1 MIDEIQVKNLAL
13 IRDGVLRPSPGLTVL
28 TGETGAGKT
37 ALLSALKLLMGARA
51 SVDMVRDGEKELSV
65 SGRFFG
71 LISREGTEDLE
82 ETVVTRRVGSDG
94 RSRASIDGTMAAV
107 HELAE
112 VVAPTVDLCGQFEH
126 QQLMRAANHIALLDG
141 WAPEA
146 IGDAREAYRVA
157 FEEAEAAAAELA
169 RVQESQQLSAT
180 KLDEARFTLNRID
193 EVDPGEGEYES
204 LQRDLRIAENAEA
217 VAVAVDTV
225 RTALGADE
233 GALDK
238 VNEAA
243 KALETIA
250 AVDESLAGLATS
262 LREAAFTLEDA
273 VAQSRDYGGSIDFDG
288 ATLEVQQ
295 QRIAQLQGLMRIYG
309 PRMEDVFSRR
319 QEAAE
324 LLALFEDSDESLA
337 RAQRNVD
344 QAEAK
349 LAAAAKE
356 LDAARQGAAPGF
368 AAEVSAVMEDLSMG
382 GAALACEFT
391 PLSRER
397 WTQSGPSAFEFLYRP
412 VADATARPL
421 SRIASGGE
429 VSRVMLAL
437 KVVLGAT
444 DAVDTLV
451 FDEVDAGVGG
461 AVALALAEVLAD
473 LACTHQVL
481 VVTHLPQVA
490 VKGDT
495 HFVVRRD
502 GDETSIVAVEG
513 EERQQEIAR
522 MLAGSVTDTSLA
534 HARELLGDG
543 R

>member
-382 GAALACEFT
+382 GATLACEFT

-412 VADATARPL
+412 MADATARPL